1 MLVIGGMGSLWG
13 ATVGA
18 ILISLLDSYLSQAA
32 NGLSLGVFT
41 LTLPSGTSNL
51 VLGVLMAAMLIFR
64 PRGLTGGR
72 EFVPRLPAVIRRR
85 LTRRRAGSGVAPT
98 ATPDEGA
105 AVDQAT
111 AADQGAAGG
120 QGGAADQ
127 GARLEPR

>member
-72 EFVPRLPAVIRRR
+72 ELVPRVPALIRRR
-85 LTRRRAGSGVAPT
+85 LTRRRASSAVAPT
-98 ATPDEGA
+98 GTLEEDE
-105 AVDQAT
+105 AVDTQV
-111 AADQGAAGG
+111 DPG
-120 QGGAADQ
+120 
-127 GARLEPR
+127 